1 VEQTESGY
9 VNCVRN
15 LFRGAELIQEL
26 SQKRIQEQHES
37 ERKVLEKIKS
47 KMDRIKA
54 TQKKIQGFGIKEPE
68 SHEKGTASSS
78 CSAKKRIFNRITNT
92 LNLDE
97 LLRSVFRYYGK
108 AEYYAYI

>member
-1 VEQTESGY
+1 MKY
-9 VNCVRN
+9 YKF
-15 LFRGAELIQEL
+15 LFFFNQNQNFKTIRGAELIQEL

-68 SHEKGTASSS
+68 SHEKG
-78 CSAKKRIFNRITNT
+78 I
-92 LNLDE
+92 LMH
-97 LLRSVFRYYGK
+97 LLKSN
-108 AEYYAYI
+108 